1 MLVLKY
7 APDLFV
13 CFLFVLGFLL
23 IRYSKML
30 FSHSVLSDFL
40 QHADE
45 NDCHKGRSLYTHRSL
60 EAGDMAH
67 HTGPH
72 AEAREARE

>member
-7 APDLFV
+7 APDLFLL
-13 CFLFVLGFLL
+13 CLFFVLGLVL

-30 FSHSVLSDFL
+30 FSRSVLSDFL

-45 NDCHKGRSLYTHRSL
+45 NDCHKGKSLYTHRSL

-72 AEAREARE
+72 AEAP